1 MNKFDKQIQLNNFR
15 EDWAKIVRQR
25 VIKWFDMNP

>member
-15 EDWAKIVRQR
+15 EDWTKIVRQR